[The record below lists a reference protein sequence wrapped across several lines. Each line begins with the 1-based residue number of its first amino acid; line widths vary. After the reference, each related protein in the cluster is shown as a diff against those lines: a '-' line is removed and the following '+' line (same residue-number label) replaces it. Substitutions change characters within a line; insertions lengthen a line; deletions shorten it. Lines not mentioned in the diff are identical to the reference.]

1 MVYAERR
8 EVSAFPSRLRKM
20 PRPKVPRQNHCC
32 RNCLICFTWVY
43 RFVHVV
49 AGVRF
54 LIGESLVEL
63 SVEKGDE
70 GAT

>member
-1 MVYAERR
+1 MYAESR
-8 EVSAFPSRLRKM
+8 EVSVFTSRLRKM
-20 PRPKVPRQNHCC
+20 PRPKVSRQNHCC

-49 AGVRF
+49 SGVRVS
-54 LIGESLVEL
+54 IRESLVEL